1 MFGILFLLCLASG
14 LLRLQDLVRSPPTS
28 KMEVHIRQ
36 GTVNTYRQVLRE
48 IKQRDINNIIVDTR
62 TEHVH
67 TFFRAVS
74 CSTHQTKRSAE
85 KVRSFV
91 ILTTSFRRLNIKKKE
106 GGNPFMEHYIFD
118 YYTSRW
124 RSKTHKSVKFPIR
137 LWRHHKM
144 GGGGLYIADDCNTNV
159 RLFFCSPANL
169 TRKKQK
175 KKRRHKSVC
184 NDICPPSLGLLEAS
198 FTSLLCACVCGGRGR
213 SKNTSSYGCYQR
225 PLFHDFFFPQ
235 FGGGFRH
242 K

>member
-1 MFGILFLLCLASG
+1 
-14 LLRLQDLVRSPPTS
+14 
-28 KMEVHIRQ
+28 
-36 GTVNTYRQVLRE
+36 
-48 IKQRDINNIIVDTR
+48 
-62 TEHVH
+62 
-67 TFFRAVS
+67 
-74 CSTHQTKRSAE
+74 
-85 KVRSFV
+85 
-91 ILTTSFRRLNIKKKE
+91 
-106 GGNPFMEHYIFD
+106 MEHYIFD

-242 K
+242 KWRPHDRHTDDFFFVVFFYDALGRDPNHVNASQIIKGKGRVLFCYKVLGEMSSISLTPISFLAWEKERREREKAGNMKND

>member
-1 MFGILFLLCLASG
+1 MFGILLLLCLASG

-91 ILTTSFRRLNIKKKE
+91 ILTTSFRRLNIKKKRRGE
-106 GGNPFMEHYIFD
+106 SVHGTLHLRLLYKPMEIED
-118 YYTSRW
+118 PQI
-124 RSKTHKSVKFPIR
+124 SKVPYSIVATP
-137 LWRHHKM
+137 
-144 GGGGLYIADDCNTNV
+144 
-159 RLFFCSPANL
+159 
-169 TRKKQK
+169 
-175 KKRRHKSVC
+175 
-184 NDICPPSLGLLEAS
+184 
-198 FTSLLCACVCGGRGR
+198 
-213 SKNTSSYGCYQR
+213 
-225 PLFHDFFFPQ
+225 
-235 FGGGFRH
+235 
-242 K
+242 

>member
-1 MFGILFLLCLASG
+1 
-14 LLRLQDLVRSPPTS
+14 
-28 KMEVHIRQ
+28 
-36 GTVNTYRQVLRE
+36 
-48 IKQRDINNIIVDTR
+48 
-62 TEHVH
+62 
-67 TFFRAVS
+67 
-74 CSTHQTKRSAE
+74 
-85 KVRSFV
+85 
-91 ILTTSFRRLNIKKKE
+91 
-106 GGNPFMEHYIFD
+106 MEHYIFD

-225 PLFHDFFFPQ
+225 PLFHDFFFSWGEVSGTSDGHTTATPTI
-235 FGGGFRH
+235 FFLLFFFTTPSAETRIT
-242 K
+242 

>member
-1 MFGILFLLCLASG
+1 
-14 LLRLQDLVRSPPTS
+14 
-28 KMEVHIRQ
+28 
-36 GTVNTYRQVLRE
+36 
-48 IKQRDINNIIVDTR
+48 
-62 TEHVH
+62 
-67 TFFRAVS
+67 
-74 CSTHQTKRSAE
+74 
-85 KVRSFV
+85 
-91 ILTTSFRRLNIKKKE
+91 
-106 GGNPFMEHYIFD
+106 MEHYIFD

-225 PLFHDFFFPQ
+225 PLFHDFFFSV
-235 FGGGFRH
+235 GGRFPAQVTATRPPHRRFFFCCFFLRRPRPRPESREREPNYQRKGTCSFLL
-242 K
+242 